1 MKDKNG
7 TQPPASDCPLLART
21 IELVKT
27 CGRSP
32 AVLAQETGLTFY
44 WIHSLRYK
52 PEVDPSVS
60 KIVKLYEHLS
70 GKKLEI
76 H

>member
-1 MKDKNG
+1 MKNKNESP
-7 TQPPASDCPLLART
+7 PPATECPLLARV

-27 CGRSP
+27 CGKSP
-32 AVLAQETGLTFY
+32 ATLAAETGLTFY

-52 PEVDPSVS
+52 PEVDPSVT
-60 KIVKLYEHLS
+60 KVVKLYEHLT